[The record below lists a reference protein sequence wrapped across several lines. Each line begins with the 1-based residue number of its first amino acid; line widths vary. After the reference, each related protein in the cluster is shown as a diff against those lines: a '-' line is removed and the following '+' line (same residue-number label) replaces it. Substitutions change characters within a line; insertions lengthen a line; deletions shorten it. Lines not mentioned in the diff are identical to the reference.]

1 MKQIISIISIS
12 LIMLLIGCKK
22 EVPTN
27 EVNNEE
33 PVMSSFKFESKN
45 NPGIIDF
52 DVVGEINGHDITV
65 RLPKTVLLTKLVA
78 SFEVANEN
86 TVTVNGVSQKS
97 GITANDFSS
106 SIDYLV
112 SSKDGKANALYSV
125 KIIKSAGE
133 WKPFNSFN
141 KIPVK
146 SALMKINPKDN
157 LLYLVINDKKTDK
170 LSVFKLK
177 NEQFVSIGNEVSGLV
192 KSSAF
197 SVFDMAFSKSG
208 NMYLCY
214 SLYQPQAKVFPLAM
228 LKYDG
233 SNWSTIKNE
242 SSDFTSSKINIAVL
256 SDKEVIVN
264 HINESKKSK
273 YKRNSLLISSYDG
286 KELKTEKVVTGGE
299 QGVWLNTICSS
310 GNYVYSAFIYRSKNN
325 GVNFG
330 HEVLQYNSGKWT
342 SLRNNFLQPGATQ
355 TGMSILDIKST
366 DNGTVY
372 LLTADDAAQK
382 GVYHFR
388 VEKYLNDKWENVGSP
403 LPYIHGDRHDMAILS
418 IAPDGTP
425 YVAYY
430 DNKNTTVF
438 VSNYEETS
446 KSWSEPVAVVK
457 GKITGLNFDFAS
469 SGAGYIAFTD
479 ANGEEKIY
487 IYK

>member
-22 EVPTN
+22 EAPTN

-33 PVMSSFKFESKN
+33 PVISSFKFESKN

-177 NEQFVSIGNEVSGLV
+177 NEQFVSIGNEVSGSV
-192 KSSAF
+192 KSSA
-197 SVFDMAFSKSG
+197 FDMAFSKSG

-214 SLYQPQAKVFPLAM
+214 SLNQPQAKVFPLTM

-286 KELKTEKVVTGGE
+286 KMLKTVKVVTGGE
-299 QGVWLNTICSS
+299 QGVWSNAICSS
-310 GNYVYSAFIYRSKNN
+310 GNYVYSAFIYRKINN

-355 TGMSILDIKST
+355 TGMSILGIKST

-418 IAPDGTP
+418 IAPEGTP

-430 DNKNTTVF
+430 DNKTTTVF

-457 GKITGLNFDFAS
+457 EKITSLNFDFAS

>member
-177 NEQFVSIGNEVSGLV
+177 NEQFVSIGNEVSGSV
-192 KSSAF
+192 KSSE
-197 SVFDMAFSKSG
+197 FDMAFSKSG

-214 SLYQPQAKVFPLAM
+214 SWNQPEAKLWPLAM

-242 SSDFTSSKINIAVL
+242 SSDFNSNKINIAVL

-286 KELKTEKVVTGGE
+286 KILKTEKVVTGE
-299 QGVWLNTICSS
+299 QGVWSNAICSS

-325 GVNFG
+325 GVNYG

-355 TGMSILDIKST
+355 TGIAILGIKST

-388 VEKYLNDKWENVGSP
+388 VEKYSTDKWENVGSP
-403 LPYIHGDRHDMAILS
+403 LPYIHGDKHDMAILS

-438 VSNYEETS
+438 VSNFEETS

-457 GKITGLNFDFAS
+457 EKITGLNFDFAS

>member
-33 PVMSSFKFESKN
+33 PVISSFKFESKN
-45 NPGIIDF
+45 NHGIIDF

-177 NEQFVSIGNEVSGLV
+177 NEQFVSIGNEVSGPV
-192 KSSAF
+192 KSSA
-197 SVFDMAFSKSG
+197 FDMAFSKSG

-286 KELKTEKVVTGGE
+286 KILKTEKVVTGGE

-372 LLTADDAAQK
+372 LLTADDVAQK
-382 GVYHFR
+382 NVYHFR

-438 VSNYEETS
+438 VSNFEETS

-457 GKITGLNFDFAS
+457 EKITGLNFDFAS

>member
-157 LLYLVINDKKTDK
+157 LLYLVINDKKTEK

-177 NEQFVSIGNEVSGLV
+177 NEQFVSIGNEVSESV
-192 KSSAF
+192 KSSA
-197 SVFDMAFSKSG
+197 FDMAFSKSG

-214 SLYQPQAKVFPLAM
+214 SLYQPQAKVWPLAM

-242 SSDFTSSKINIAVL
+242 SSDFNSNKINIAVL

-438 VSNYEETS
+438 VSNFEETS

-457 GKITGLNFDFAS
+457 EKITGLNFDFAS

>member
-133 WKPFNSFN
+133 WKPFNSFS

-177 NEQFVSIGNEVSGLV
+177 NEQFVSIGNEVSESV
-192 KSSAF
+192 KSSE
-197 SVFDMAFSKSG
+197 FDMAFSKSG

-214 SLYQPQAKVFPLAM
+214 SWNQPEAKKWPLAM

-242 SSDFTSSKINIAVL
+242 SSDLNSSKINIAVL

-264 HINESKKSK
+264 HIKKSK
-273 YKRNSLLISSYDG
+273 KGNSLLISSYDG
-286 KELKTEKVVTGGE
+286 KELKTEKVVTGE
-299 QGVWLNTICSS
+299 QGVWSNAICSS

-325 GVNFG
+325 GVNYG

-355 TGMSILDIKST
+355 TGIAILGIKST

-382 GVYHFR
+382 DVYHFR
-388 VEKYLNDKWENVGSP
+388 VEKYSTDKWENVGSP
-403 LPYIHGDRHDMAILS
+403 LPYIHGDKFHDRAILS